1 MPQVITTILLDDNPN
16 GVKIA
21 ELSNW
26 KGQIFI
32 IPRNH
37 LNSVRDRAEMNQA
50 GIYFLF
56 GDGEDRPLV
65 YIGQSENCASRLTYH
80 DRDREDEQ
88 WNTAIVF
95 TGGLHGT
102 YIKYL
107 ESIAVKTATNANRYE
122 VINRTAPTENQLTE
136 AQKIT
141 ADEFF
146 KKIKFLVTFFGFQ
159 LFQSVR
165 ELSSDKVTYH
175 LKADGA
181 DAKAQLLDDGS
192 LNVLKGSLARIRET
206 EAFFGWS
213 KAARK
218 KFLEDGTLVD
228 NEDGISYKFTKDA
241 VFNSPTA
248 AAATVTG
255 RPINGWTAWK
265 DESGKT
271 LDENIRK

>member
-1 MPQVITTILLDDNPN
+1 MSQVITTILLDDNPN
-16 GVKIA
+16 GIKIA

-26 KGQIFI
+26 KANICV

-37 LNSVRDRAEMNQA
+37 LNSVRDRVDINQA

-65 YIGQSENCASRLTYH
+65 YIGQSENCFTRLTSH
-80 DRDREDEQ
+80 DRVREEEQ
-88 WNTAIVF
+88 WNIAIVF

-107 ESIAVKTATNANRYE
+107 ESIAVKFALDADRYE
-122 VINRTAPTENQLTE
+122 VINRNTPTENQLTE

-146 KKIKFLVTFFGFQ
+146 KKIKFLITFFGFP
-159 LFQSVR
+159 LFQSIN
-165 ELSSDKVTYH
+165 ELSLGKKIYY

-181 DAKAQLLDDGS
+181 NAQAQLLDDGS
-192 LNVLKGSLARIRET
+192 LNVLEGSLARIRET

-213 KAARK
+213 KAARR
-218 KFLEDGTLVD
+218 KFIGDNTLIDNKDG
-228 NEDGISYKFTKDA
+228 NSYKFTKE
-241 VFNSPTA
+241 VIFNSPTA

-265 DESGKT
+265 DDKGNT
-271 LDENIRK
+271 LDDNLRK

>member
-95 TGGLHGT
+95 TGDLHGT

-107 ESIAVKTATNANRYE
+107 ESIAVKTAN
-122 VINRTAPTENQLTE
+122 
-136 AQKIT
+136 KC
-141 ADEFF
+141 
-146 KKIKFLVTFFGFQ
+146 K
-159 LFQSVR
+159 
-165 ELSSDKVTYH
+165 
-175 LKADGA
+175 
-181 DAKAQLLDDGS
+181 
-192 LNVLKGSLARIRET
+192 
-206 EAFFGWS
+206 
-213 KAARK
+213 
-218 KFLEDGTLVD
+218 
-228 NEDGISYKFTKDA
+228 
-241 VFNSPTA
+241 
-248 AAATVTG
+248 
-255 RPINGWTAWK
+255 
-265 DESGKT
+265 
-271 LDENIRK
+271 